1 MKYIKIIL
9 SFLNLIIFGFGS
21 FLCFIVA
28 VTQGIDRMLI
38 GGIFLLLL
46 TFVNQKIISKLF
58 YKYD

>member
-58 YKYD
+58 YNYD

>member
-28 VTQGIDRMLI
+28 ATQGIDRMLI
-38 GGIFLLLL
+38 GGVFLLLL